1 MNASGIL
8 NTKAA
13 GYAAAAIVAAV
24 ALYLVGRKLAG
35 VAGDAL
41 DEVKVTAQRIGTA
54 VNPLSDQNL
63 AYRGV
68 NAAGAAV
75 SGDKSFSLGSWLYD
89 VFHKDYD
96 PNAPIKHMPSSGED
110 ERSWWQDNSKV
121 IK

>member
-13 GYAAAAIVAAV
+13 GYAAAAIVAAL
-24 ALYLVGRKLAG
+24 ALYFVGRKVVGA
-35 VAGDAL
+35 AGDAL
-41 DEVKVTAQRIGTA
+41 EEVKVTAQRIGTA
-54 VNPLSDQNL
+54 VNPTSDQNL

-89 VFHKDYD
+89 VFNKDYD
-96 PNAPIKHMPSSGED
+96 PNAPIKHVSGSGED
-110 ERSWWQDNSKV
+110 ERSWWQDNSEV